1 MPRVKI
7 NDVEINYE
15 VNGTGEPLVLIH
27 GLGGSLKMW
36 VRQIPAFSKHFRTI
50 AYDCRGH
57 GDSEK
62 SKEQYSMKDLADDL
76 KGLLDKLEVEKAH
89 ILGLS
94 MGTIIAQV
102 FAINY
107 QSRIKTLIL
116 AGVASAPTYYRE
128 ERTPAIEAIERM
140 FTDAM
145 KPREN
150 FDVNEF
156 MLTLARYA
164 FSEGISEEL
173 LNPLA
178 ITMGQMID
186 EEALFTALNAM
197 GTLDFADQLQ
207 KINVP
212 TLIINGDQDMLTP
225 LSGARATHRLIPNLE
240 LVVIRGGSH
249 CAFIENAEE
258 FNAAVLKFL
267 RKYCR

>member
-7 NDVEINYE
+7 NDVEIKYE
-15 VNGTGEPLVLIH
+15 INGTGEPLVLIH
-27 GLGGSLKMW
+27 GLGSSLKMW
-36 VRQIPAFSKHFRTI
+36 FRQTPAFSKHCKTI

-62 SKEQYSMKDLADDL
+62 PKEQ
-76 KGLLDKLEVEKAH
+76 
-89 ILGLS
+89 S

-116 AGVASAPTYYRE
+116 AGVASAPTSRE
-128 ERTPAIEAIERM
+128 ERTPAIEVIERM

-145 KPREN
+145 ETREN

-156 MLTLARYA
+156 ILTLARYA

-173 LNPLA
+173 LNLLA
-178 ITMGQMID
+178 GTMGQMID
-186 EEALFTALNAM
+186 EEALFMALNAM
-197 GTLDFADQLQ
+197 GTLDFTDQLQ

-212 TLIINGDQDMLTP
+212 TLIINGDRDMLTP
-225 LSGARATHRLIPNLE
+225 LSGAKVTHRLIPNSE

-267 RKYCR
+267 RKYGG